1 MYLDSS
7 VIASFA
13 LVGTMI
19 VVSGVSLKLLRG
31 VMRRDAER
39 ARR

>member
-7 VIASFA
+7 VIASLV

-19 VVSGVSLKLLRG
+19 VVSGFALKLLRDA
-31 VMRRDAER
+31 MRRDAER

>member
-7 VIASFA
+7 VIASLL

-19 VVSGVSLKLLRG
+19 VVSGFAVKLLRSA
-31 VMRRDAER
+31 MRRDSER
-39 ARR
+39 AQR

>member
-7 VIASFA
+7 VIASLL

-19 VVSGVSLKLLRG
+19 VVSGFAVKLLRG

-39 ARR
+39 AQR